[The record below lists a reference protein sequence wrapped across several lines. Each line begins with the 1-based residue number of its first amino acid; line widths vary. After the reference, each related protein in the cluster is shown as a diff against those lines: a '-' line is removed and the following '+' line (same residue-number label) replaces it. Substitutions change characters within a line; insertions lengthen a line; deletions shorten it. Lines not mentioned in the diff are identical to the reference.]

1 MVLSRFWLVIF
12 ISSIFFIV
20 FGLFSSQYYSID
32 YVLNGKQGEPLLI
45 GEKYLNEVPQFVQD
59 SLQKS
64 EEKTFVLNANTAD
77 ADTTYVYNKQ
87 TVKIY
92 SGKQQA
98 DGLLPMTKSSLFD
111 LILPLMAYL
120 SFFCGIMELL
130 IISGASERLAKKLSP
145 LFAKVFPSIPKNHE
159 SISYMTLNF
168 AANFLGL
175 DSAATP
181 FGLKAMQSL
190 QELNEDKDKASDAQ
204 IMFMCLHAAGL
215 TLIPTSIIGYR
226 AAEHAANPADVML
239 PCIITSFVGTIAAF
253 VLVGIKQKV
262 NFKSASLLA
271 VLMGVIGAIVGLLFY
286 VNSLDL
292 IGKNYFT
299 SNLSGLLLIL
309 IIGGTLIFSFIQEKK
324 FVEQKTTI
332 LTGVPYS
339 FEILSKLRFT
349 RMDLP
354 DLKII
359 SQGGGKLAANLFND
373 FADYAERTGKKFI
386 ATYGQTEGTA
396 RMAYLPAEFAQTKIG
411 SIGKAIPNGKLYLI
425 DDNGNEISEADVP
438 GEMVY
443 SGPNVTLGYAY
454 TGEDLQKGDERHG
467 VLATGDIAVKDQ
479 DGFFYIVGRI
489 SRFLKLYGV
498 RIGLDE
504 VEQLIFKEFG
514 VENICT
520 GTDEK
525 MKIYVTD
532 ETVVTEVASFVIQKT
547 GLYHQAFE
555 VLFIPTIPRNDVG
568 KIIYNFD

>member
-45 GEKYLNEVPQFVQD
+45 GEKYLKEVPKFVQD
-59 SLQKS
+59 SVQKA
-64 EEKTFVLNANTAD
+64 EDKTFIINKNEKD
-77 ADTTYVYNKQ
+77 ADTTYVYKNQ

-92 SGKQQA
+92 SGKQKA

-111 LILPLMAYL
+111 LILPLIAYL

-168 AANFLGL
+168 SANFLGL

-239 PCIITSFVGTIAAF
+239 PCIITSFIGTIAAF
-253 VLVGIKQKV
+253 ILVGIKQKV

-332 LTGVPYS
+332 FDTFVAGANNGLKTGVTIFPYVMGMLVAISLFRNSGLFEIISNGISFTFLHIGVAKEITDSLPVAMLRPFSSGGSRGFMIDAMKQFGPDSLTGR
-339 FEILSKLRFT
+339 LSCIFQC
-349 RMDLP
+349 
-354 DLKII
+354 
-359 SQGGGKLAANLFND
+359 S
-373 FADYAERTGKKFI
+373 AETTFYVI
-386 ATYGQTEGTA
+386 AVY
-396 RMAYLPAEFAQTKIG
+396 FG
-411 SIGKAIPNGKLYLI
+411 SI
-425 DDNGNEISEADVP
+425 
-438 GEMVY
+438 
-443 SGPNVTLGYAY
+443 NVKNTRYTLGMMLLV
-454 TGEDLQKGDERHG
+454 DLIC
-467 VLATGDIAVKDQ
+467 VITA
-479 DGFFYIVGRI
+479 
-489 SRFLKLYGV
+489 
-498 RIGLDE
+498 
-504 VEQLIFKEFG
+504 IF
-514 VENICT
+514 
-520 GTDEK
+520 
-525 MKIYVTD
+525 
-532 ETVVTEVASFVIQKT
+532 VASWF
-547 GLYHQAFE
+547 F
-555 VLFIPTIPRNDVG
+555 
-568 KIIYNFD
+568 